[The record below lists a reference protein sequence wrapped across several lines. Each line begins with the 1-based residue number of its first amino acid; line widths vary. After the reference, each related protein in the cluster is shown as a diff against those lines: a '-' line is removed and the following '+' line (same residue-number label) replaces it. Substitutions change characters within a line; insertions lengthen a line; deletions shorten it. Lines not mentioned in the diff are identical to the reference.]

1 MSFVE
6 DLISEMNKV
15 KVYDVVDND
24 KPIKTIECSVVCDII
39 TVLLDKYGI
48 EVDNDLH
55 G

>member
-15 KVYDVVDND
+15 KVYDVVDED
-24 KPIKTIECSVVCDII
+24 KVVKTIECSVVCDII

-48 EVDNDLH
+48 GVDNDLH

>member
-1 MSFVE
+1 MSFME
-6 DLISEMNKV
+6 DLINEMNKV
-15 KVYDVVDND
+15 PLYEVVDKD

-48 EVDNDLH
+48 GESNDLH